1 MGIHNR
7 AVEAYKFQILK
18 DFKEDGRFPNTVE
31 GLADFLTD
39 DEKYNGYIVYHEKD
53 PYNYD
58 TTIWQR
64 LNRLWVLP
72 CCLIAMPFTWLA
84 TGQTGVNV
92 HGKFGKWL
100 AKITGL

>member
-1 MGIHNR
+1 MSIHQQLN
-7 AVEAYKFQILK
+7 EAYKHQVLN
-18 DFKEDGRFPNTVE
+18 DFEDNGKFPNTPE
-31 GLADFLTD
+31 GLLDFIKEYD
-39 DEKYNGYIVYHEKD
+39 DYIIYHREN
-53 PYNYD
+53 PYSKK

-64 LNRLWVLP
+64 LNRFWVLP

-84 TGQTGVNV
+84 TGRTGVNV

>member
-1 MGIHNR
+1 MSIWNQ
-7 AVEAYKFQILK
+7 AKEAYKYQILK
-18 DFKEDGRFPNTVE
+18 DFKDNGNFPNTPE
-31 GLADFLTD
+31 GLLDFI
-39 DEKYNGYIVYHEKD
+39 DEYNDYVIYH
-53 PYNYD
+53 YGGWGNYK

-72 CCLIAMPFTWLA
+72 CYLIAMPFTWLA

>member
-1 MGIHNR
+1 MSIWNQ
-7 AVEAYKFQILK
+7 AKEAYKYQILK
-18 DFKEDGRFPNTVE
+18 DFKDNGNFPNTPE
-31 GLADFLTD
+31 GLLDFI
-39 DEKYNGYIVYHEKD
+39 DEYSDYVIYHYEGWGSYK
-53 PYNYD
+53 

-72 CCLIAMPFTWLA
+72 CCLIAMPFTWIA